1 MAGLHMPDG
10 FLSISEIIS
19 KEPGFEKL
27 RKVIKQHDVIIG
39 FHKIFPDLKK
49 IVIPVKI
56 ERKILHIKVQ
66 NAAWRSEL
74 KFNQETMIEKINSF
88 YKEEIIKAIRLQS

>member
-1 MAGLHMPDG
+1 MHDG
-10 FLSISEIIS
+10 FLSISEIIK

-27 RKVIKQHDVIIG
+27 RRVIKQYDVITG

-49 IVIPVKI
+49 VAVPIKI
-56 ERKILHIKVQ
+56 EKKTLHLKVA

-74 KFNQETMIEKINSF
+74 KFNQKTIIEKINTF
-88 YKEEIIKAIRLQS
+88 YEEEIIRTIRFQP

>member
-1 MAGLHMPDG
+1 MLQVMHDG
-10 FLSISEIIS
+10 FLSIAEIIN

-27 RKVIKQHDVIIG
+27 RKTIKQHDVIIG

-49 IVIPVKI
+49 IAFPLKI
-56 ERKILHIKVQ
+56 EKKILHLKVS

-74 KFNQETMIEKINSF
+74 KFNQKTLIEKINAF
-88 YKEEIIKAIRLQS
+88 YEEEIIRTVKFQA

>member
-1 MAGLHMPDG
+1 MPDG

-49 IVIPVKI
+49 I
-56 ERKILHIKVQ
+56 
-66 NAAWRSEL
+66 
-74 KFNQETMIEKINSF
+74 
-88 YKEEIIKAIRLQS
+88 AIACKN

>member
-49 IVIPVKI
+49 IAIPVKI
-56 ERKILHIKVQ
+56 ERKVLHIRVQ

>member
-1 MAGLHMPDG
+1 MHNG

-27 RKVIKQHDVIIG
+27 RKVIKQHDVIIR
-39 FHKIFPDLKK
+39 FHKIFPDLKR
-49 IVIPVKI
+49 ITVPTKI
-56 ERKILHIKVQ
+56 EKKVLYIKVQ

-74 KFNQETMIEKINSF
+74 KFNQETIIEKINTF

>member
-1 MAGLHMPDG
+1 MHEG

-27 RKVIKQHDVIIG
+27 RKVIKQHDVISG
-39 FHKIFPDLKK
+39 FHKLFPDLKK
-49 IVIPVKI
+49 IAAPVKI
-56 ERKILHIKVQ
+56 EKKVLHIKVQ

-74 KFNQETMIEKINSF
+74 KFNQKTIIEKINSF
-88 YKEEIIKAIRLQS
+88 YKEEIINAIRLKS

>member
-49 IVIPVKI
+49 IATPVKI

>member
-1 MAGLHMPDG
+1 MHDG

-27 RKVIKQHDVIIG
+27 RRVIKQHDVISG
-39 FHKIFPDLKK
+39 FYKLFPDLKK
-49 IVIPVKI
+49 IAVPVKI
-56 ERKILHIKVQ
+56 ERKILYLKVQ

-74 KFNQETMIEKINSF
+74 KFNQKTIIEKINAF
-88 YKEEIIKAIRLQS
+88 YQEEIIKAIRLQS

>member
-1 MAGLHMPDG
+1 MAWQHMHDG

-19 KEPGFEKL
+19 KEPGFAKL

-49 IVIPVKI
+49 IAMPAKI
-56 ERKILHIKVQ
+56 EKKILYLKVQ

-74 KFNQETMIEKINSF
+74 KFNQQTIIEKINTF

>member
-1 MAGLHMPDG
+1 MPDG
-10 FLSISEIIS
+10 FLSIYEIIS

-27 RKVIKQHDVIIG
+27 RKVIKQHDVISG
-39 FHKIFPDLKK
+39 FHKLFPDLKK
-49 IVIPVKI
+49 IAVPVKI
-56 ERKILHIKVQ
+56 ERKILYVKVQ

-74 KFNQETMIEKINSF
+74 KFNQKIIIEKINAF

>member
-1 MAGLHMPDG
+1 MHDG
-10 FLSISEIIS
+10 FLSISEIIN

-27 RKVIKQHDVIIG
+27 RKVIKQYDVITG

-49 IVIPVKI
+49 VAVPIKI
-56 ERKILHIKVQ
+56 DKKILHLKVA

-74 KFNQETMIEKINSF
+74 KFNQKTIIEKINTF
-88 YKEEIIKAIRLQS
+88 YEEEIIRTIRFQP